1 MSALAETDHPRQN
14 LRMLMLGALGVV
26 FGDIGT
32 SPLYAL
38 RLSVEAT
45 SNSAG
50 GADMAAVVL
59 GILSLIT
66 WSLLVVVTIKY
77 VMIVMRADNNGEGGV
92 FALTALVLKRTDGS
106 SRARWGVTIAGALG
120 AALFFGDSMITPAIS
135 VLSAVEGLKVIAP
148 ALEPYVIHITIA
160 LITALFT
167 MERLGTARV
176 GAMFGPVMLV
186 WFVSIGMLGGVQIA
200 YDPNILAALDP
211 FLGVRFLL
219 EHTALATAILGAVVL
234 AVTGGEALY
243 ADMGHFGRRPIQRAW
258 LLVVF
263 PALLLNYFGQGALLI
278 RDPSALDNPFY
289 RLAPGWAQIPLL
301 LLAFL
306 ATVIA
311 SQAVI
316 SGAFSIAKQAV
327 HLGYLPRLRI
337 RHTSAEEIGQV
348 YVSKINMLL
357 FAGVVGL
364 VLAFRNSASL
374 AAAYGISVVGAMAI
388 DTLLAAYFIL
398 AVLRWSKWVFA
409 PLFAVLLAIDL
420 IFLYA
425 NCFKF
430 FEGGWLPV
438 AVAALALVFMISWIE
453 GRSRLHAARE
463 NGALPLPAFLS
474 AVQAHPPHQ
483 VPGTA
488 IFMVPVDDIVPMA
501 LLHNLKH
508 SKVLHARNVLMR
520 VRFDDVPYI
529 CDTERVEVTDHA
541 QDFHSVVVK
550 YGFMEEPNI
559 PRALALLRVR
569 QFHWS
574 LMDVS
579 IFVGKEK
586 VVTRSRGLTSVL
598 LGLFILVHRA
608 MLGATEYYKIQ
619 PNHVIELGGQIEI

>member
-1 MSALAETDHPRQN
+1 
-14 LRMLMLGALGVV
+14 MLVLGALGVV

-38 RLSVEAT
+38 KLSVEA
-45 SNSAG
+45 SSAG
-50 GADMAAVVL
+50 AGAADMVAAVF

-66 WSLLVVVTIKY
+66 WSLLVVVTLKY
-77 VMIVMRADNNGEGGV
+77 VMIIMRADNNGEGGV
-92 FALTALVLKRTDGS
+92 FALTALVLEKVGGS
-106 SRARWGVTIAGALG
+106 PRGRWAVTIAGTLG

-135 VLSAVEGLKVIAP
+135 VLSAVEGLNVISP
-148 ALEPYVIHITIA
+148 SFKPYVVYIAIA
-160 LITALFT
+160 LITALFA
-167 MERLGTARV
+167 MERLGTAKV
-176 GAMFGPVMLV
+176 GALFGPVMLV
-186 WFVSIGMLGGVQIA
+186 WFFSLGILGLVEIA
-200 YDPNILAALDP
+200 LEPRILAALDP
-211 FLGVRFLL
+211 FLGAQFLL
-219 EHTALATAILGAVVL
+219 DHKALSVGILGAVVL

-243 ADMGHFGRRPIQRAW
+243 ADMGHFGRLPIRRAW

-278 RDPSALDNPFY
+278 REPAALDNPFY

-306 ATVIA
+306 ATIIA

-348 YVSKINMLL
+348 YVSKINILL
-357 FAGVVGL
+357 FVGVIGL
-364 VLAFRNSASL
+364 VLAFRNSESL
-374 AAAYGISVVGAMAI
+374 ASAYGISVIGAMAI
-388 DTLLAAYFIL
+388 DTVLAAFFVLAIL
-398 AVLRWSKWVFA
+398 GWNKWLFV
-409 PLFAVLLAIDL
+409 PLFTVLLMIDMT
-420 IFLYA
+420 FLAA

-438 AVAALALVFMISWIE
+438 AVAALTLIFMISWIR
-453 GRSRLHAARE
+453 GRNRLLAARWR
-463 NGALPLPAFLS
+463 GALPLSDFLS
-474 AVQAHPPHQ
+474 MIEAHPPQ
-483 VPGTA
+483 RVPGTA

-501 LLHNLKH
+501 MLHNLKH
-508 SKVLHARNVLMR
+508 SKILHERNVLMR
-520 VRFDDVPYI
+520 VQVENVPYI
-529 CDTERVEVTDHA
+529 KDAGRVQVRDHA
-541 QDFHSVVVK
+541 LDFHSVVVK

-559 PRALALLRVR
+559 PRVLALLRVR

-574 LMDVS
+574 LMEVS

-586 VVTRSRGLTSVL
+586 IVTRGPSSFL

-608 MLGATEYYKIQ
+608 MLGATEFYKIQ
-619 PNHVIELGGQIEI
+619 PGHVVELGGHIEI